1 MNEERFEMFP
11 KVTRGNFNDLMQT
24 QKYIVLA
31 VVEENKLHHISQEM
45 IEFRDMVESVI
56 RSKRDK
62 YHKSFQFGWIGNPEL
77 ANSIAMSVM
86 PLPHLLVL
94 NSTTNHHHIP
104 EDEPGQLTPE
114 VLDMFLEQIYNQSV
128 PVSTFHYY
136 FIVLCGLKKMVS
148 KYSRKKALIIW
159 QCLIQKGNFEV
170 GFKRKLVHKS
180 ARDKPRN

>member
-1 MNEERFEMFP
+1 MYNFFVADQSSFFPNTEYALNDTLYAWMNEERFEMFP
-11 KVTRGNFNDLMQT
+11 RVTRGNFNDLMQT

-45 IEFRDMVESVI
+45 LEFRDMVESVI

-77 ANSIAMSVM
+77 ANSIAMSVL

-104 EDEPGQLTPE
+104 DDEPGQLTPE

-128 PVSTFHYY
+128 PVSY
-136 FIVLCGLKKMVS
+136 VLLV
-148 KYSRKKALIIW
+148 
-159 QCLIQKGNFEV
+159 CLLCSSSYK
-170 GFKRKLVHKS
+170 
-180 ARDKPRN
+180 